1 MMVAAAMLAA
11 GGWME
16 ARTGLDV
23 LDAEGYSRL
32 KGMRI
37 GVVTNHT
44 GLTREGQRGI
54 DRMIAA
60 GVNVTALFSPE
71 HGFAG
76 TEDREGIKDAV
87 DPVTKLPVFSL
98 YGETKRPTD
107 RMMAAVD
114 ALVFDIADV
123 GVRFYTY
130 ETTMAYCLEACAK
143 AGKKFFVL
151 DRPNPIGNAVEGP
164 PLDEANVSFVGYLPG
179 MPSRHG
185 MTMGEL
191 ARMFN
196 AEKKLGADLSVV
208 EAQNWRRN
216 DFFDA
221 TGLEWVNPSPNMRSL
236 KAAILYPGV
245 CLVEFPPNF
254 SVGRGTDAPFEQIG
268 ADFVDGLAFS
278 AYLNA
283 RNLPGLKFYPVRFT
297 PTENRFKGVEVQ
309 GVRIEITDRSR
320 VKSTRLGVELACAL
334 QKLYPGKIDWK
345 RGRLLWGS
353 NAAIEAIE
361 RGDTPDQI
369 EASFRAPLEK
379 FQRVRRKYLLYR

>member
-1 MMVAAAMLAA
+1 MVAAAMLAMGA
-11 GGWME
+11 QMDVK
-16 ARTGLDV
+16 TGLDV
-23 LDAEGYSRL
+23 LDAERYARL
-32 KGMRI
+32 KGLRVGI
-37 GVVTNHT
+37 VTNHT
-44 GLTREGQRGI
+44 GLTRNGERGI
-54 DRMIAA
+54 DRMVSA
-60 GVNVTALFSPE
+60 GVNITALFSPE

-107 RMMAAVD
+107 RMMATVD

-143 AGKKFFVL
+143 TGKRFFVL
-151 DRPNPIGNAVEGP
+151 DRPNPICGKIVEGP
-164 PLDEANVSFVGYLPG
+164 PLDESNVSFVGYLTG

-191 ARMFN
+191 ARMYN
-196 AEKKLGADLSVV
+196 AQRKLGAKLEVV
-208 EAQNWRRN
+208 PVENWNRG
-216 DFFDA
+216 DFFDS
-221 TGLEWVNPSPNMRSL
+221 TGLEWIHPSPNMRSL

-254 SVGRGTDAPFEQIG
+254 SVGRGTDAPFEQVG
-268 ADFVDGLAFS
+268 ADFVDAREFS
-278 AYLNA
+278 AYLNN
-283 RNLPGLKFYPVRFT
+283 RKLRGIQFYPVRFT
-297 PTENRFKGVEVQ
+297 PAESRFKGVEVQ
-309 GVRIEITDRSR
+309 GVRIEITDRAR
-320 VKSTRLGVELACAL
+320 VVSTRLGIELACAI

-361 RGDTPDQI
+361 RGDSPEQI

-379 FQRVRRKYLLYR
+379 FRRVRGKYLIYR